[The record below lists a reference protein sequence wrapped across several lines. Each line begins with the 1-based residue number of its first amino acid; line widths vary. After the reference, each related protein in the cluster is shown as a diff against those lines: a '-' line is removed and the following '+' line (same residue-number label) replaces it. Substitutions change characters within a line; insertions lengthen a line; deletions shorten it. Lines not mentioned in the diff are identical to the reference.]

1 MLFVPLQG
9 LDRSGFRCGE
19 GWTVARQAMISKCF
33 SAAWRQEPAG
43 HEGSGIPREESR
55 CTDCAGGAILPR
67 MAQPQIRPLIAADRD
82 AALAVINAAA
92 RWYRDF
98 LPAGELHDPEMT
110 PAQWEAETQRM
121 TWYGAFVEGTL
132 VGVMGLE
139 YAKDV
144 ALLRHAYVRAEYQR
158 EGIGTCL
165 REHLEAQVRGVRRII
180 VGTYRENYKARRM
193 LERAGYTLS
202 PDPEAVLRT
211 YYSIPEDRL
220 KSSVTYEKS
229 L

>member
-1 MLFVPLQG
+1 
-9 LDRSGFRCGE
+9 
-19 GWTVARQAMISKCF
+19 
-33 SAAWRQEPAG
+33 
-43 HEGSGIPREESR
+43 
-55 CTDCAGGAILPR
+55 
-67 MAQPQIRPLIAADRD
+67 MAQPQIRALTAADRD

-98 LPAGELHDPEMT
+98 LPVEEFHDPEMT
-110 PAQWEAETQRM
+110 PAQWEAEAQRM
-121 TWYGAFVEGTL
+121 TWYGAFVEGAL

-139 YAKDV
+139 YVKDAV
-144 ALLRHAYVRAEYQR
+144 LLRHAYVLAEYQR
-158 EGIGTCL
+158 EGIGTRL

-211 YYSIPEDRL
+211 YYSIPADRL

>member
-1 MLFVPLQG
+1 
-9 LDRSGFRCGE
+9 
-19 GWTVARQAMISKCF
+19 
-33 SAAWRQEPAG
+33 
-43 HEGSGIPREESR
+43 
-55 CTDCAGGAILPR
+55 
-67 MAQPQIRPLIAADRD
+67 MAEPLIRTLMAADRD
-82 AALAVINAAA
+82 AALAVINTAA

-98 LPAGELHDPEMT
+98 LPPSEVHDPEMT
-110 PAQWEAETQRM
+110 PAQWEAEAQRM
-121 TWYGAFVEGTL
+121 TWYGAFVEGAL

-139 YAKDV
+139 YVKDAV
-144 ALLRHAYVRAEYQR
+144 LLRHAYLLAEYQR
-158 EGIGTCL
+158 EGIGTRL

-211 YYSIPEDRL
+211 YYSIPADRL

>member
-1 MLFVPLQG
+1 M
-9 LDRSGFRCGE
+9 
-19 GWTVARQAMISKCF
+19 ARP
-33 SAAWRQEPAG
+33 E
-43 HEGSGIPREESR
+43 
-55 CTDCAGGAILPR
+55 
-67 MAQPQIRPLIAADRD
+67 IRALTAADRD

-98 LPAGELHDPEMT
+98 LPAEEFHDPEMT
-110 PAQWEAETQRM
+110 PAQWEAEAQRM
-121 TWYGAFVEGTL
+121 AWYGAFIEGAL

-139 YAKDV
+139 YVKDA
-144 ALLRHAYVRAEYQR
+144 ALLRHAYVLAEYQR
-158 EGIGTCL
+158 EGIGTRL

-211 YYSIPEDRL
+211 YYSIPDRPPEIL
-220 KSSVTYEKS
+220 GHVREVPLTPRPIPRTPHAVPYFTSKNFSLGAPHTGHRSGAPPVTV
-229 L
+229 